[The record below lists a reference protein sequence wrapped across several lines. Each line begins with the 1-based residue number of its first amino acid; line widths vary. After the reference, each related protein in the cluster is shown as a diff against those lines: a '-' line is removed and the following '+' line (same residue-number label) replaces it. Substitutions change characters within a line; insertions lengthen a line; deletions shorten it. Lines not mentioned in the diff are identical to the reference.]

1 MPRGKRKRGAKSQA
15 VRAYLQAN
23 PNAMPKAV
31 VAAMAAKK
39 IKVSSNLVSAIKAKL
54 KGGTVRSA
62 ARRGRP
68 AKRRGRG
75 AGNGS
80 ISIDALLA
88 AKRLVEEVGGVER
101 AKEALDVLGRLG

>member
-1 MPRGKRKRGAKSQA
+1 
-15 VRAYLQAN
+15 
-23 PNAMPKAV
+23 MPKAV

-39 IKVSSNLVSAIKAKL
+39 IKVSANLVSAIKGKL
-54 KGGTVRSA
+54 KGGKVRSA

-80 ISIDALLA
+80 ISIDALFA
-88 AKRLVEEVGGVER
+88 AKRLVDEVGGVER